1 MVAASSGSDTRSM
14 RRAERK
20 ALAVIRARMAEVGEA
35 PDEMTDRELRDAI
48 RAWLRRPDAVKTMA
62 DALTQAP
69 PDHSPSK
76 AI

>member
-1 MVAASSGSDTRSM
+1 M